1 MLEAVTFVN
10 QIFRNFG
17 WNDSV
22 KSFFCI
28 VGTSWMGWGRVEW
41 YWHTGM
47 SYLTSLNTQLF
58 KNIAY
63 VGSFGH
69 ILFNLIFNVNSNLAE
84 SSANCSAQC
93 MYSLRSYPADQS
105 ARNISIDWTSGCF
118 YRLIRSVP
126 FLTVALVNRGFGW
139 DSGRSHGG
147 CWCSHQGSRPIGV
160 SCTSESS
167 QLVFVQGSAIPNRHP
182 TPSLSSQYL
191 TDRDGKMPETPI
203 NVPRS
208 NPKDT
213 QRPSKCLKATQTL
226 KFEFDKKIRLL
237 LI

>member
-1 MLEAVTFVN
+1 MLEAATFVN

-84 SSANCSAQC
+84 SSANCSALFSICLLWFQKVMIISSSPKVWPVNWLGLFVRAC
-93 MYSLRSYPADQS
+93 RLDFSTTFPPAPIYSTIIL
-105 ARNISIDWTSGCF
+105 
-118 YRLIRSVP
+118 
-126 FLTVALVNRGFGW
+126 
-139 DSGRSHGG
+139 
-147 CWCSHQGSRPIGV
+147 PI
-160 SCTSESS
+160 
-167 QLVFVQGSAIPNRHP
+167 QLHP
-182 TPSLSSQYL
+182 C
-191 TDRDGKMPETPI
+191 D
-203 NVPRS
+203 
-208 NPKDT
+208 
-213 QRPSKCLKATQTL
+213 
-226 KFEFDKKIRLL
+226 
-237 LI
+237 

>member
-1 MLEAVTFVN
+1 MLEPATFVN

-17 WNDSV
+17 WNDNV

-84 SSANCSAQC
+84 SSANSSEYSAGSFTLHVSTHFNYWHYFQAPRTFIPPL
-93 MYSLRSYPADQS
+93 YNLK
-105 ARNISIDWTSGCF
+105 TF
-118 YRLIRSVP
+118 YKSE
-126 FLTVALVNRGFGW
+126 TV
-139 DSGRSHGG
+139 
-147 CWCSHQGSRPIGV
+147 WCAG
-160 SCTSESS
+160 
-167 QLVFVQGSAIPNRHP
+167 
-182 TPSLSSQYL
+182 
-191 TDRDGKMPETPI
+191 
-203 NVPRS
+203 
-208 NPKDT
+208 
-213 QRPSKCLKATQTL
+213 LKQTL
-226 KFEFDKKIRLL
+226 MVVKTAINF
-237 LI
+237 